1 MVPQNFIDIFLII
14 ILIVKVFIIIELNRM
29 KVFQF
34 DYNSHNM
41 VFGQLTPEVNC
52 PPLRVGVWVKVRA
65 SVRVGGQPDICPR
78 GKLPPG

>member
-1 MVPQNFIDIFLII
+1 MCSNIIFFMVPQNFIDIFLII

-41 VFGQLTPEVNC
+41 VFGQLAPEVNC
-52 PPLRVGVWVKVRA
+52 PPLRVGV
-65 SVRVGGQPDICPR
+65 
-78 GKLPPG
+78 

>member
-1 MVPQNFIDIFLII
+1 MCSNIIFFMVPQNFIDIFLIF

-41 VFGQLTPEVNC
+41 VFGQLTP
-52 PPLRVGVWVKVRA
+52 K
-65 SVRVGGQPDICPR
+65 
-78 GKLPPG
+78 

>member
-1 MVPQNFIDIFLII
+1 MCSNTIFFMVPQNFIDIFLII

-41 VFGQLTPEVNC
+41 VFGQLTPEVN
-52 PPLRVGVWVKVRA
+52 
-65 SVRVGGQPDICPR
+65 
-78 GKLPPG
+78 